1 MNAEDLFKQ
10 AFGGNFDFESM
21 FGGEERQK
29 APSMSRVNWEKVSF
43 NYIITLSSYKFSLLN
58 S

>member
-1 MNAEDLFKQ
+1 MDAEDLFKQ

-43 NYIITLSSYKFSLLN
+43 NYKTHSSYKFSLLN
-58 S
+58 F